1 MTHYLDAA
9 VKAACAAGE
18 MLRHNFE
25 KPMQVNQSTKHDIKL
40 EIDVRAQELIAQS
53 LLKEFP
59 QHALYGEEGIVGD
72 QASEFQ
78 WVVDPLDGT
87 VNYYYGIPHFCVSIA
102 LRCQA
107 EIIVGVIF
115 DPIRNELW
123 TAQKGA
129 TPKLNDREFRVSE
142 RADLAEAIVSVG
154 LSKTGITIE
163 AGIPLLQTMVHR
175 ARKCRLLG
183 SAALD
188 MAYVACGR
196 FDAYIEQGI
205 SLWDVAA
212 GWILVETAGGSVEMK
227 PRTRHARSLQHHRIQ
242 RRGRFETVSAFR
254 CGIGYD
260 AHRLVSGRKLILGG
274 VKIPHPRGLEG
285 HSDADVLSHAVADA
299 ILGALGAGDIG
310 KHFPNTE
317 ESIRGISSIEI
328 LRHAATIAAQ
338 KNARVVNVDATVLAE
353 APKISPHIAAMQEKI
368 ADALGVKA
376 NAISIK
382 ATTNEGL
389 GAIGRSEGMAA
400 IAVASV
406 EVT

>member
-40 EIDVRAQELIAQS
+40 EIDVRAQELI
-53 LLKEFP
+53 
-59 QHALYGEEGIVGD
+59 
-72 QASEFQ
+72 
-78 WVVDPLDGT
+78 
-87 VNYYYGIPHFCVSIA
+87 
-102 LRCQA
+102 
-107 EIIVGVIF
+107 
-115 DPIRNELW
+115 
-123 TAQKGA
+123 AQKGA

-227 PRTRHARSLQHHRIQ
+227 PRTDMPDRYSIIASNGVVDL
-242 RRGRFETVSAFR
+242 
-254 CGIGYD
+254 
-260 AHRLVSGRKLILGG
+260 KL
-274 VKIPHPRGLEG
+274 
-285 HSDADVLSHAVADA
+285 
-299 ILGALGAGDIG
+299 
-310 KHFPNTE
+310 
-317 ESIRGISSIEI
+317 
-328 LRHAATIAAQ
+328 
-338 KNARVVNVDATVLAE
+338 
-353 APKISPHIAAMQEKI
+353 
-368 ADALGVKA
+368 
-376 NAISIK
+376 
-382 ATTNEGL
+382 
-389 GAIGRSEGMAA
+389 
-400 IAVASV
+400 
-406 EVT
+406 